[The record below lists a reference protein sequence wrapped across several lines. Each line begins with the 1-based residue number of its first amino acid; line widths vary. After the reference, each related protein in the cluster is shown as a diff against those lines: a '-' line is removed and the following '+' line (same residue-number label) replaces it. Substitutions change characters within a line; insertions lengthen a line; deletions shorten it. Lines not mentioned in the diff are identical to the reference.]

1 VKDVI
6 ERLQAKRANLQRSL
20 QQADLRVLV
29 AERELQE
36 TKEARAACTAAL
48 RILDETLAE
57 LASPPP
63 PAG

>member
-1 VKDVI
+1 MKDVI